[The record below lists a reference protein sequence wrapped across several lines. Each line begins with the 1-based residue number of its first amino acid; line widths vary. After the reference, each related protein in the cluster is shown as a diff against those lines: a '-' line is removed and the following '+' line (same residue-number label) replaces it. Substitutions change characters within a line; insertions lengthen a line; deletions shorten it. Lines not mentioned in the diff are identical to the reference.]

1 MSKLP
6 TYEELETKLKIIER
20 EFAKLK
26 SEAIIFRNMYSPE
39 YRFSFED
46 RATGE

>member
-6 TYEELETKLKIIER
+6 TYEELETKLKVTER
-20 EFAKLK
+20 ELAKLK
-26 SEAIIFRNMYSPE
+26 SEATIFRNMYSPE